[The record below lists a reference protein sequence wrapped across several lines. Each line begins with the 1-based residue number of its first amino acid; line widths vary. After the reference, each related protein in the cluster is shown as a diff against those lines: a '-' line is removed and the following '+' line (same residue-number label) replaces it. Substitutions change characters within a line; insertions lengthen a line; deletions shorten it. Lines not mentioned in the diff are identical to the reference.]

1 MKTYLNMKKTLTL
14 IALFLFV
21 GVGATFAQDMNY
33 FGEKISAKGAVSLE
47 KAVALLGD
55 NEEIN
60 VKVRSEISDCCV
72 KKGCWMTLKND
83 EGKDVRVT
91 FKDYGFLVPLDS
103 HGKSTI
109 LEGRA
114 YYKTTSVDELRH
126 YAEDAGAS
134 KKEIKKIKEP
144 KKELRFEAIGVII
157 YS

>member
-1 MKTYLNMKKTLTL
+1 MKKTLTL
-14 IALFLFV
+14 IILFLFV
-21 GVGATFAQDMNY
+21 GVGMALAQNVDYYGN
-33 FGEKISAKGAVSLE
+33 KIDTKGAVGLDE
-47 KAVALLGD
+47 AITLLGD
-55 NEEIN
+55 NEEIM
-60 VKVRSEISDCCV
+60 VKVRSEIADCCT

-83 EGKDVRVT
+83 DGKDVRVT
-91 FKDYGFLVPLDS
+91 FKNYGFFVPLDS

-114 YYKTTSVDELRH
+114 YYKTTSVEELRH

-134 KKEIKKIKEP
+134 KKEIKKINES

>member
-1 MKTYLNMKKTLTL
+1 MKKTFTL
-14 IALFLFV
+14 LALFLFIAA
-21 GVGATFAQDMNY
+21 GSATAQDMNY
-33 FGEKISAKGAVSLE
+33 FGERISPEGAVSLQ
-47 KAVALLGD
+47 KAITMLGD

-60 VKVRSEISDCCV
+60 VKVRSEIADCCV

-91 FKDYGFLVPLDS
+91 FKDYGFFVPLDS

-126 YAEDAGAS
+126 YAEDGGAS

-157 YS
+157 IS